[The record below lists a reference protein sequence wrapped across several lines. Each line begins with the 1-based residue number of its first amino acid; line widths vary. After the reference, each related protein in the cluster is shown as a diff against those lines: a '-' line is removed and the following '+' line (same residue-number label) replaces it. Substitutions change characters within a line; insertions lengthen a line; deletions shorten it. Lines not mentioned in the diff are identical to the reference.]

1 MELTSSGLAST
12 FIKKHLQIEKELENK
27 IIDLEDELKKIKDSS
42 NDSDYFLY
50 KDILKLIIHNLK
62 FEYDGDNDGGYVIKI
77 DPPLH
82 MPNEYIEE
90 IIKDIK
96 KYKEHKYNNDKEP

>member
-1 MELTSSGLAST
+1 MQDINSNGLVGS
-12 FIKKHLQIEKELENK
+12 FIKKHIQIEKELENK
-27 IIDLEDELKKIKDSS
+27 ISDLQDELKKVKESS
-42 NDSDYFLY
+42 DEIDYFLY
-50 KDILKLIIHNLK
+50 KEILKLLFPNLK
-62 FEYDGDNDGGYVIKI
+62 FEYDGENDGGYLIKI

-96 KYKEHKYNNDKEP
+96 KYKEKEL

>member
-1 MELTSSGLAST
+1 MESNAGLVGS
-12 FIKKHLQIEKELENK
+12 FIKKHLKIEKDLENR
-27 IIDLEDELKKIKDSS
+27 IADLEEELKKMENSS
-42 NDSDYFLY
+42 DNIDYLLY
-50 KDILKLIIHNLK
+50 KEIMNLIIPNLK
-62 FEYDGDNDGGYVIKI
+62 FEYDGNNTGYVIKI

-96 KYKEHKYNNDKEP
+96 KYKEKNKL